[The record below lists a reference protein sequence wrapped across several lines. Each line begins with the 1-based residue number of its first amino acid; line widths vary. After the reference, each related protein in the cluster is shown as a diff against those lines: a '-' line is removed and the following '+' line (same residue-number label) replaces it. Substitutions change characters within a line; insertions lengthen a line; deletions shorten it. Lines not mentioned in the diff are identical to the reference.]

1 MALSGLA
8 MLADTLRE
16 TSRGASQCSGDSD
29 DSGLLA
35 LSAAADDVE
44 EKPPKDPAE
53 SLKLYAAAVEKEVNL
68 QLESLRYGQ
77 MILPASEM
85 SADPIAEIKEIVS
98 QAMDATKRR
107 LGRGTV
113 ITTTILLHAAG
124 GRSSNN
130 PSTANSGLPSSM
142 ASLMAMPSCG

>member
-53 SLKLYAAAVEKEVNL
+53 SLKLYAAAVEKEERGNPPTK
-68 QLESLRYGQ
+68 EKAAAEER
-77 MILPASEM
+77 AEAE
-85 SADPIAEIKEIVS
+85 ADARFL
-98 QAMDATKRR
+98 AA
-107 LGRGTV
+107 LGRLRGV
-113 ITTTILLHAAG
+113 
-124 GRSSNN
+124 NN
-130 PSTANSGLPSSM
+130 
-142 ASLMAMPSCG
+142 